1 MDLWAVLHTLGG
13 LHYWDYNKGIINRQ
27 QGICAMKNLEMTA
40 EDLQTYY
47 FRLHHIVIFW
57 K

>member
-13 LHYWDYNKGIINRQ
+13 LHYWDYNKGIINHQ
-27 QGICAMKNLEMTA
+27 QGTCAMKNLEMTA